1 MLRID
6 YLNRRQEGV
15 GVMCADKGERG
26 CFEDDAELLA
36 REVIIRMWWIGRG
49 IVARSH
55 EVVVK
60 LADPNRN
67 GKG

>member
-1 MLRID
+1 MSKHMLRID

-36 REVIIRMWWIGRG
+36 REV
-49 IVARSH
+49 
-55 EVVVK
+55 K
-60 LADPNRN
+60 
-67 GKG
+67 